1 MYSQGLFRP
10 MLVVTAMWQGVGWG
24 TIVYLAAIAG
34 INPELYESAT
44 VDGANR
50 LQMAVRI
57 TVPSLIPVIVVLFIL
72 NVGGIMEAG
81 FDQIL
86 NLYNPLVF
94 EVADIIDTFVYRRGI
109 LERQYDYAT
118 AVGLFKSVLNVGL
131 LVGANM
137 IIRRFSEYG
146 IW

>member
-1 MYSQGLFRP
+1 
-10 MLVVTAMWQGVGWG
+10 
-24 TIVYLAAIAG
+24 
-34 INPELYESAT
+34 
-44 VDGANR
+44 
-50 LQMAVRI
+50 MAVRI

-72 NVGGIMEAG
+72 NIGGMMEAG

-131 LVGANM
+131 LVGANV